1 MLRDR
6 EHSRRRASVIE
17 FPAVFKSIV
26 FAGEQRSRPERR
38 DDVASLS
45 ARTKESS
52 TEDWIRNRYVEK
64 TSKRVARS
72 TPSPNSRLPES
83 FSINPG
89 EPTSLQERERER
101 EIGHLLNPVRQTG
114 HLHVE
119 MKKNI
124 KILTAGHIPVVKRKR
139 SICLVISDISR
150 FRLGNVTR
158 ECRVNV
164 DISEYF

>member
-6 EHSRRRASVIE
+6 EHSRRRVSVIE

-101 EIGHLLNPVRQTG
+101 DWSSLESSPPDWTLARGNEKKYQDFNSWSHSGGEKEKKYLSRHLRYLKV
-114 HLHVE
+114 
-119 MKKNI
+119 
-124 KILTAGHIPVVKRKR
+124 
-139 SICLVISDISR
+139 
-150 FRLGNVTR
+150 
-158 ECRVNV
+158 
-164 DISEYF
+164 